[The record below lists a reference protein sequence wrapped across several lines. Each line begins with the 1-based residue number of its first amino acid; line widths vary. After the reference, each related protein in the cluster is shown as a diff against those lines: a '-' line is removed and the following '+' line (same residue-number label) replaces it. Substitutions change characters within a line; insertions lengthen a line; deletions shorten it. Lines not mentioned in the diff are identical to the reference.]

1 MPTHSSIFAWRIPW
15 IKEPSGPQSME
26 LKSPTGLSDEH
37 FDFSYI
43 RTTAKCTD
51 YLEGEKD
58 HNQAVVRS

>member
-1 MPTHSSIFAWRIPW
+1 MDKGTQWA
-15 IKEPSGPQSME
+15 ME

-43 RTTAKCTD
+43 RTTAKCAD